1 MVFRQFPPGDSENVH
16 LATEGELSMS
26 LQEIRTHDPASAQA
40 APASRSTGHTPGKYL
55 SGHNLFMTACCAA
68 MVVGT
73 GILIASAPAGQSLAD
88 TLLLAVPMLGCV
100 GLHFAMH
107 RFMGKSCH
115 SHSKQDQQND

>member
-1 MVFRQFPPGDSENVH
+1 
-16 LATEGELSMS
+16 MS
-26 LQEIRTHDPASAQA
+26 LHESTTPIRASVPDIQPDRTTGPAIRK
-40 APASRSTGHTPGKYL
+40 PVT
-55 SGHNLFMTACCAA
+55 GHNLFMMACCAL

-100 GLHFAMH
+100 GLHFVMH

-115 SHSKQDQQND
+115 SHTKQDQKND